1 MAHFLVTP
9 ERWPRSSLI
18 PAHECNFHGGA
29 LPMKHQTL
37 KSVLSRAALVLFV
50 LLTPALALAQGSPW
64 ESAAQILEQAF
75 TGIIARAFSLIAIVA
90 GGLTLAYGEGSG
102 NRRMAGVIFGVGM
115 AVGAVNFLS
124 WLFGA

>member
-1 MAHFLVTP
+1 
-9 ERWPRSSLI
+9 
-18 PAHECNFHGGA
+18 
-29 LPMKHQTL
+29 MKHRSL
-37 KSVLSRAALVLFV
+37 KILLSRVGFVLFV
-50 LLTPALALAQGSPW
+50 LSVPALALAQSPW

-75 TGIIARAFSLIAIVA
+75 TGVIARAFSLVAIVA

-115 AVGAVNFLS
+115 AVGAANFLS